1 MAMVKF
7 LVEECGADVNG
18 MDVVD
23 GQRLPNHWGTP
34 AAYAVHA
41 NWEKGDRGREV
52 VGWLLEVS
60 CVWLSYFV
68 MYGVPER
75 KGVSDLDVVLEGR
88 GSED

>member
-1 MAMVKF
+1 MAMVKL

-18 MDVVD
+18 MDVAE

-41 NWEKGDRGREV
+41 NWGEGDRGREV

-60 CVWLSYFV
+60 CVWLSYSVAWFLLV
-68 MYGVPER
+68 LRGVER
-75 KGVSDLDVVLEGR
+75 MAF
-88 GSED
+88 